1 MDQIRCFLDT
11 CIFLACVYDSTIEK
25 WSEECNALFDL
36 TKVSLHTSESVN
48 SELEK
53 VSKRRKKFYQEMI
66 CYYQNNKDLSSFNL
80 DEMNANDRS
89 NFEKIID
96 QVKRLKKG
104 MVLPYLRQLIY
115 AVDMGIKELFDKIKK
130 PLIARHKDPYK
141 EDLIQA
147 IIQNRHDSVIVCDF
161 IAWAIRSGDG
171 YFTTLDENDVLQ
183 NREKL
188 IEHIQKYWDACTD
201 DIDFLHVETIVHD
214 FRA

>member
-11 CIFLACVYDSTIEK
+11 CVFLACVYDSTIEK

-36 TKVSLHTSESVN
+36 TNVSLYTSESVN
-48 SELEK
+48 SELEN

-66 CYYQNNKDLSSFNL
+66 WYYQNNKDLSSFNL
-80 DEMNANDRS
+80 NEMNANDRS
-89 NFEKIID
+89 NFEKIIA

-115 AVDMGIKELFDKIKK
+115 AVDMGIKELFDKITK
-130 PLIARHKDPYK
+130 PLIARHKDPYM

-147 IIQNRHDSVIVCDF
+147 IIQNRHDSVILCDF
-161 IAWAIRSGDG
+161 IAWATGSDGG
-171 YFTTLDENDVLQ
+171 YFTTLDENDILQ
-183 NREKL
+183 NREEL

-201 DIDFLHVETIVHD
+201 DIDFLHVKTIVHD